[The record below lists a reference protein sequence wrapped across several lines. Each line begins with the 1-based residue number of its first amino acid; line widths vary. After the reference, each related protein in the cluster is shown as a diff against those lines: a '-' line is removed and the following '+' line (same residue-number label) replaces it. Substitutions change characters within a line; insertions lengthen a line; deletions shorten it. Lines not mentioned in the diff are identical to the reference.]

1 MKKIITIAFTILIS
15 LTGYSQNN
23 DEIQIIQDLWGLE
36 KKEIVSTYMKLTS
49 EEATSFWEE
58 YNKYE
63 TSRKEL
69 GRERLTILNEYADNY
84 ENLSDEIASDLMKR
98 GLANQ
103 MSIDKLINKTF
114 KKMSKSIPSKKA
126 ALFVQLENYFMVVTK
141 MAIQESIFFIG
152 ELDGLMIKE

>member
-1 MKKIITIAFTILIS
+1 MKKLITIAFTILIS
-15 LTGYSQNN
+15 LTGYSQDN

-36 KKEIVSTYMKLTS
+36 KKEIVSTYMKLSS
-49 EEATSFWEE
+49 EEATSFWDV
-58 YNKYE
+58 YNAYE
-63 TSRKEL
+63 VSRKEL
-69 GRERLTILNEYADNY
+69 GKERLTILNEYAKNY
-84 ENLSDEIASDLMKR
+84 ENLSDEMASDLMKR

-114 KKMSKSIPSKKA
+114 KKMSKSIPAKKA